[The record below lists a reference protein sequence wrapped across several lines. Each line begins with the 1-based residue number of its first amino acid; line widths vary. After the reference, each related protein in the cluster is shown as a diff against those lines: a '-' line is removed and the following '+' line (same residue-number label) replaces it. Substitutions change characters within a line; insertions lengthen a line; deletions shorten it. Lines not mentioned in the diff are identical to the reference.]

1 MVTYACGFNFLS
13 VVIAIIL
20 KWKEEEQKCLVLDKI
35 ISFIGMI
42 NINMMCD
49 FIYYQE
55 DETKELL
62 KYRKIVIKL
71 LQVLTSK

>member
-1 MVTYACGFNFLS
+1 MEGGRIEMFGF
-13 VVIAIIL
+13 
-20 KWKEEEQKCLVLDKI
+20 LDKL

-62 KYRKIVIKL
+62 KYRK
-71 LQVLTSK
+71 

>member
-1 MVTYACGFNFLS
+1 MFGF
-13 VVIAIIL
+13 
-20 KWKEEEQKCLVLDKI
+20 LDKI

-55 DETKELL
+55 DG
-62 KYRKIVIKL
+62 
-71 LQVLTSK
+71 